1 MTSNSGISFVGIQ
14 HNIYSSSELGRW
26 IQESISLIPYDGTL
40 KLSTINGIYVQVRQ
54 ADLFNP
60 LRDFDLAQEF
70 SAWEA
75 ASDEALRNFEQ
86 ELK

>member
-1 MTSNSGISFVGIQ
+1 MTSNSGLSFADVQ
-14 HNIYSSSELGRW
+14 RNIYSSSDLGDW
-26 IQESISLIPYDGTL
+26 IQQSINFSPYDGTL
-40 KLSTINGIYVQVRQ
+40 ELNIINKVYVQIRPV
-54 ADLFNP
+54 DLFNP
-60 LRDFDLAQEF
+60 KRDLDLAQEF